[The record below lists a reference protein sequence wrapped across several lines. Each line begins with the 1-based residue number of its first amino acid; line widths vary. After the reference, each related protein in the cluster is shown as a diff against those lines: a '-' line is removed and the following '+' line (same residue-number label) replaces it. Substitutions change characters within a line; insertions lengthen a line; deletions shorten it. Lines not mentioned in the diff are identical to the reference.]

1 MLGASGTRRAAALA
15 ALLAVGA
22 ASAAPLVVNGGFE
35 RTDAA
40 GAVVGWRPDG
50 KAWTFDEEGGV
61 DGSRALRWANE
72 DPAYYAMPSQCP
84 PLAAGRRYRLS
95 VKVRCERLV
104 GGKAGACLEWYGAD
118 GRWKGGVYPT
128 EAAGTQREWLEMSA
142 LTPAIPTGMVRFL
155 VQPLC
160 TRGATGRAWF
170 DDLRVEEVPPTTPTA
185 SSPTATATARP
196 PGA

>member
-15 ALLAVGA
+15 ALLAAGA

-61 DGSRALRWANE
+61 DGSRALRWANG

-84 PLAAGRRYRLS
+84 SLAAGRRYRLS

-104 GGKAGACLEWYGAD
+104 GGKAGACLAVRRRNARR
-118 GRWKGGVYPT
+118 GR
-128 EAAGTQREWLEMSA
+128 EHDACAAAGGGSGR
-142 LTPAIPTGMVRFL
+142 
-155 VQPLC
+155 
-160 TRGATGRAWF
+160 GRAVCRGF
-170 DDLRVEEVPPTTPTA
+170 AADRGVAEDCP
-185 SSPTATATARP
+185 
-196 PGA
+196 